1 MVMHYAWIIAFTGV
15 LVLLLTQGFG
25 RMSYSVILP
34 SMKDG
39 LLLTYTQVGL
49 IGTGNFVGYLCMAV
63 AGGFLAVRFGTRRT
77 IFISLLVMGI
87 SLFFTGLSRSFTSA
101 FLMRLITGM
110 GNGGAVVPMMAL
122 TASWFVASKR
132 GLAAGILTMG
142 TGLGLSI
149 VGVALPY
156 VIAKSGPDG
165 WRYAWFLLGVL
176 VFIFSFVCFALL
188 RDNPAEKRTS
198 MYGGEEKQ
206 KSRKPVTFFSAWGD
220 VVRDSE
226 IWKLGI
232 VYFMFGFSYIIYI
245 TFFVAY
251 LTTEGALTPQKA
263 GQIFAVLGLWSILSG
278 AVWGWISDVLGRRLG
293 SLLAYLTIAL
303 SFLIIALWRNTTGF
317 YVSSIVFGLSLSS
330 IPAIMAAAVGDSVGG
345 RLAPAALGF
354 ITLIFGIGQSLGP
367 AVAGWIKDATGTF
380 AWAFI
385 LSALVSLMGAAGAML
400 LRKKAS
406 PSKNGE
412 GQQESFLD

>member
-1 MVMHYAWIIAFTGV
+1 MVIHYAWIIAFTGV

-39 LLLTYTQVGL
+39 LLLSYTQIGL
-49 IGTGNFVGYLCMAV
+49 IGTANFIGYLSMAV

-87 SLFFTGLSRSFTSA
+87 SLFLTGLSRSFTSA

-149 VGVALPY
+149 VGVALPQ
-156 VIAKSGPDG
+156 VIAKFGPDG
-165 WRYAWFLLGVL
+165 WRYAWFLLGAL
-176 VFIFSFVCFALL
+176 VFIFSFVCFVLL
-188 RDNPAEKRTS
+188 RDNPSEKGTS
-198 MYGGEEKQ
+198 MYGGEEEK
-206 KSRKPVTFFSAWGD
+206 KSRTPVTFFSAWGD
-220 VVRDSE
+220 VVRESE
-226 IWKLGI
+226 ILKLGI

-251 LTTEGALTPQKA
+251 LTTEGAVTPQKA
-263 GQIFAVLGLWSILSG
+263 GQIFAVLGVLSILSG

-293 SLLAYLTIAL
+293 SLLAYLALAL

-317 YVSSIVFGLSLSS
+317 YVSSIVFGLSLSA

-367 AVAGWIKDATGTF
+367 AVAGWTKDATGTF

-385 LSALVSLMGAAGAML
+385 LSAVVSLMGAAGAML
-400 LRKKAS
+400 LRKKA
-406 PSKNGE
+406 
-412 GQQESFLD
+412 

>member
-1 MVMHYAWIIAFTGV
+1 MMVHYAWVIAFTGT
-15 LVLLLTQGFG
+15 LVLMLTQGFG

-49 IGTGNFVGYLCMAV
+49 IGTANFVGYLSLAV
-63 AGGFLAVRFGTRRT
+63 VGGFLAVRFGTRRT
-77 IFISLLVMGI
+77 IFVSLLAMGV
-87 SLFFTGLSRSFTSA
+87 SLFLTGLSRSFTSA

-110 GNGGAVVPMMAL
+110 GNGAAVVPMMAL
-122 TASWFVASKR
+122 TASWFAARKR

-142 TGLGLSI
+142 TGFGLSI

-156 VIAKSGPDG
+156 VMAKFGPDG
-165 WRYAWFLLGVL
+165 WRYAWFLLGSV
-176 VFIFSFVCFALL
+176 VFIFSFLCYALL
-188 RDNPAEKRTS
+188 RDYPAEKGTS
-198 MYGGEEKQ
+198 MYGGEEEQ
-206 KSRKPVTFFSAWGD
+206 KSRKAVTFFSAWGD
-220 VVRDSE
+220 VVRESE

-278 AVWGWISDVLGRRLG
+278 AVWGWVSDVLGRRLG
-293 SLLAYLTIAL
+293 LLLAYLTIAL
-303 SFLIIALWRNTTGF
+303 SFLIIALWRSTTGF

-380 AWAFI
+380 AGAFI
-385 LSALVSLMGAAGAML
+385 LSAVVSLIGAAGSML
-400 LRKKAS
+400 LRKKT
-406 PSKNGE
+406 
-412 GQQESFLD
+412 

>member
-1 MVMHYAWIIAFTGV
+1 MKKTVIHYAWVIALTGV
-15 LVLLLTQGFG
+15 LVLLLGQGFG

-49 IGTGNFVGYLCMAV
+49 IGTANFIGYLSMAV
-63 AGGFLAVRFGTRRT
+63 AGGFLAVRFGIRRT

-87 SLFFTGLSRSFTSA
+87 SLFLTGFSHSFTSA
-101 FLMRLITGM
+101 FVMRLITGM

-122 TASWFVASKR
+122 TASWFAAARR
-132 GLAAGILTMG
+132 GFAAGILTMG

-149 VGVALPY
+149 VGIALPD
-156 VIAKSGPDG
+156 VISVSSSEG
-165 WRYAWFLLGVL
+165 WRYAWFLLGAL
-176 VFIFSFVCFALL
+176 VCIFSFVCLALL
-188 RDNPAEKRTS
+188 RDKPADKGTS

-206 KSRKPVTFFSAWGD
+206 RSSKPVTFFSAWGD

-251 LTTEGALTPQKA
+251 LTTEGALTSQKA
-263 GQIFAVLGLWSILSG
+263 GQIFALLGLLSILSG
-278 AVWGWISDVLGRRLG
+278 AIWGWISDRLGRRLG

-303 SFLIIALWRNTTGF
+303 SFIIIALWKNTTGF
-317 YVSSIVFGLSLSS
+317 YAASIVFGLSLSS

-345 RLAPAALGF
+345 RIAPAALGF

-367 AVAGWIKDATGTF
+367 AVAGWLKDATGTF
-380 AWAFI
+380 ASAFM
-385 LSALVSLMGAAGAML
+385 LSAIVALMGAAGAML
-400 LRKKAS
+400 LRKKTC
-406 PSKNGE
+406 PSKSGE
-412 GQQESFLD
+412 

>member
-1 MVMHYAWIIAFTGV
+1 MIHYAWIIAFTGA

-34 SMKDG
+34 SMKEG
-39 LLLTYTQVGL
+39 LVLTYAEVGL
-49 IGTGNFVGYLCMAV
+49 IGTANFIGYLSLAV
-63 AGGFLAVRFGTRRT
+63 VGGFLAVRFGARRT
-77 IFISLLVMGI
+77 IFISLITMGI
-87 SLFFTGLSRSFTSA
+87 GLFLTGLTRSFTSA

-110 GNGGAVVPMMAL
+110 GNGAAVVPMMAL
-122 TASWFVASKR
+122 TATWFVARKR

-156 VIAKSGPDG
+156 VIATFGPDG
-165 WRYAWFLLGVL
+165 WRYAWFLLGTV
-176 VFIFSFVCFALL
+176 VFIFSFFCYALL
-188 RDNPAEKRTS
+188 RDDPADKGTS
-198 MYGGEEKQ
+198 MYGGKGEQ
-206 KSRKPVTFFSAWGD
+206 KRHKAATFFSAWSD
-220 VVRDSE
+220 VVREKE

-251 LTTEGALTPQKA
+251 LGNEGALAPQKA
-263 GQIFAVLGLWSILSG
+263 GQIFAVLGLCSILSG
-278 AVWGWISDVLGRRLG
+278 AAWGWISDVLGRRFG

-303 SFLIIALWRNTTGF
+303 AFIIIALWRSPTGF
-317 YVSSIVFGLSLSS
+317 YVSAIVFGLSLSS
-330 IPAIMAAAVGDSVGG
+330 IPAIMTAAVGDSVGG
-345 RLAPAALGF
+345 RLAPAGLGF

-367 AVAGWIKDATGTF
+367 AVAGWIKDFTGTF

-385 LSALVSLMGAAGAML
+385 LSAAVSLMGAAGSLL
-400 LRKKAS
+400 LRKKT
-406 PSKNGE
+406 
-412 GQQESFLD
+412 

>member
-1 MVMHYAWIIAFTGV
+1 MMIHYAWIIAFTGT

-49 IGTGNFVGYLCMAV
+49 IGTGNFVGYLCLAV
-63 AGGFLAVRFGTRRT
+63 VGGFLAVRFGTRRT
-77 IFISLLVMGI
+77 IFVSLLAMGV
-87 SLFFTGLSRSFTSA
+87 SLFLTGLSGSFTSA
-101 FLMRLITGM
+101 FLMRFITGM
-110 GNGGAVVPMMAL
+110 GNGAAVVPMMAL
-122 TASWFVASKR
+122 TASWFATGKR

-142 TGLGLSI
+142 TGLGLSV

-156 VIAKSGPDG
+156 VMAKFGPEG
-165 WRYAWFLLGVL
+165 WRYAWFLLGTV
-176 VFIFSFVCFALL
+176 VFIFSFLCYALL
-188 RDNPAEKRTS
+188 RDNPAEKGTS
-198 MYGGEEKQ
+198 MYGGKEEQ
-206 KSRKPVTFFSAWGD
+206 KARKAVTFFSAWGD
-220 VVRDSE
+220 VVRERE

-251 LTTEGALTPQKA
+251 LTAEGAITPLKA
-263 GQIFAVLGLWSILSG
+263 GQIFAVLGLTSILSG
-278 AVWGWISDVLGRRLG
+278 APWGWISDILGRRYG

-303 SFLIIALWRNTTGF
+303 SFLIIALWRSTTGF
-317 YVSSIVFGLSLSS
+317 YVSSIVFGISLSS

-380 AWAFI
+380 TGAFV
-385 LSALVSLMGAAGAML
+385 LSAVLSLMGAAGSML
-400 LRKKAS
+400 LRKKT
-406 PSKNGE
+406 
-412 GQQESFLD
+412 

>member
-1 MVMHYAWIIAFTGV
+1 MMLHYAWIIAFTGT

-49 IGTGNFVGYLCMAV
+49 IGTGNFIGYLCLAV
-63 AGGFLAVRFGTRRT
+63 VGGFLAVRFGTRRT
-77 IFISLLVMGI
+77 IFVSLLAMGV
-87 SLFFTGLSRSFTSA
+87 SLFLTGLSRSFTSA
-101 FLMRLITGM
+101 FLMRFITGM
-110 GNGGAVVPMMAL
+110 GNGAAVVPMMAL
-122 TASWFVASKR
+122 TASWFATGKR

-156 VIAKSGPDG
+156 VMAKFDPEG
-165 WRYAWFLLGVL
+165 WRYAWFLLGTL
-176 VFIFSFVCFALL
+176 VFIFSFLCYALL
-188 RDNPAEKRTS
+188 RDNPAEKGTS
-198 MYGGEEKQ
+198 MYGGEEEQ
-206 KSRKPVTFFSAWGD
+206 KSRKAGTFFSAWGD
-220 VVRDSE
+220 VVRESE

-232 VYFMFGFSYIIYI
+232 VYLMFGFSYIIYI

-263 GQIFAVLGLWSILSG
+263 GQIFAVLGLTSILSG
-278 AVWGWISDVLGRRLG
+278 AAWGWISDILGRRYG

-303 SFLIIALWRNTTGF
+303 SFLIIALWRSTTGF

-330 IPAIMAAAVGDSVGG
+330 IPAIMTAAVGDSMGG

-367 AVAGWIKDATGTF
+367 AVAGWIKDSTGTF
-380 AWAFI
+380 AGAFV
-385 LSALVSLMGAAGAML
+385 LSAIISLLGAAGSML
-400 LRKKAS
+400 LRKKV
-406 PSKNGE
+406 
-412 GQQESFLD
+412 

>member
-1 MVMHYAWIIAFTGV
+1 MMVHYAWIIAFTGT
-15 LVLLLTQGFG
+15 LVLMLTQGFG

-49 IGTGNFVGYLCMAV
+49 IGTANFVGYLSLAV
-63 AGGFLAVRFGTRRT
+63 VGGFLAVRFGTRRT
-77 IFISLLVMGI
+77 IFVSLLAMGV
-87 SLFFTGLSRSFTSA
+87 SLFLTGLSRSFTSA

-110 GNGGAVVPMMAL
+110 GNGAAVVPMMAL
-122 TASWFVASKR
+122 TASWFAARKR

-142 TGLGLSI
+142 TGFGLSI

-156 VIAKSGPDG
+156 VMAKFSPDG
-165 WRYAWFLLGVL
+165 WRYAWFLLGSV
-176 VFIFSFVCFALL
+176 VFIFSFLCYALL
-188 RDNPAEKRTS
+188 RDYPAEKGTS
-198 MYGGEEKQ
+198 MYGGEEEQ
-206 KSRKPVTFFSAWGD
+206 KSRKAVTFFSAWGD
-220 VVRDSE
+220 VVRESE

-293 SLLAYLTIAL
+293 LLLAYLTIAL
-303 SFLIIALWRNTTGF
+303 SFLIIALWRSTTGF

-380 AWAFI
+380 AGAFI
-385 LSALVSLMGAAGAML
+385 LSAVVSLIGAAGSML
-400 LRKKAS
+400 LRKKT
-406 PSKNGE
+406 
-412 GQQESFLD
+412 

>member
-1 MVMHYAWIIAFTGV
+1 MVIHYAWVIAFTGV
-15 LVLLLTQGFG
+15 LVLMLAQGFG

-39 LLLTYTQVGL
+39 LLLTYTQIGL
-49 IGTGNFVGYLCMAV
+49 IGTGNFIGYLSMAV
-63 AGGFLAVRFGTRRT
+63 AGGFLAVRFGIRKM

-87 SLFFTGLSRSFTSA
+87 SLFLTGISHSFTSA
-101 FLMRLITGM
+101 FIMRLITGM

-122 TASWFVASKR
+122 TASWFAAAKR
-132 GLAAGILTMG
+132 GFAAGILTMG

-149 VGVALPY
+149 VGVALPQ
-156 VIAKSGPDG
+156 VIAKYSPDG
-165 WRYAWFLLGVL
+165 WRYAWFLLGGL
-176 VFIFSFVCFALL
+176 VCIFSFVCFALL
-188 RDNPAEKRTS
+188 RDNPADKGTA

-206 KSRKPVTFFSAWGD
+206 RSYKPLTFFSAWGD

-251 LTTEGALTPQKA
+251 LTTEGELTPQNA
-263 GQIFAVLGLWSILSG
+263 GGLFAVLGLLSILSG
-278 AVWGWISDVLGRRLG
+278 AIWGWISDLLGRRLG

-303 SFLIIALWRNTTGF
+303 SFIIIAWWKNTTGF

-367 AVAGWIKDATGTF
+367 AVAGWIKDSTGSF

-385 LSALVSLMGAAGAML
+385 LSAVVTLMGAAGAML
-400 LRKKAS
+400 LRRKGS
-406 PSKNGE
+406 PSIR
-412 GQQESFLD
+412 LPRR

>member
-1 MVMHYAWIIAFTGV
+1 MMVHYAWVIAFTGT
-15 LVLLLTQGFG
+15 LVLMLTQGFG

-49 IGTGNFVGYLCMAV
+49 IGTANFVGYLSLAV
-63 AGGFLAVRFGTRRT
+63 VGGFLAVRFGTRRT
-77 IFISLLVMGI
+77 IFVSLLAMGV
-87 SLFFTGLSRSFTSA
+87 SLFLTGLSRSFTSA

-110 GNGGAVVPMMAL
+110 GNGAAVVPMMAL
-122 TASWFVASKR
+122 TASWFAARKR

-142 TGLGLSI
+142 TGFGLSI

-156 VIAKSGPDG
+156 VMATFNPDG
-165 WRYAWFLLGVL
+165 WRYAWFLLGSV
-176 VFIFSFVCFALL
+176 VFIFSFLCYALL
-188 RDNPAEKRTS
+188 RDYPAEKGTS
-198 MYGGEEKQ
+198 MYGGEEEQ
-206 KSRKPVTFFSAWGD
+206 KSRKAVTFFSAWGD
-220 VVRDSE
+220 VVRESE

-293 SLLAYLTIAL
+293 LLLAYLTIAL
-303 SFLIIALWRNTTGF
+303 SFLIIALWRSTTGF

-380 AWAFI
+380 AGAFI
-385 LSALVSLMGAAGAML
+385 LSAVVSLIGAAGSML
-400 LRKKAS
+400 LRKKT
-406 PSKNGE
+406 
-412 GQQESFLD
+412 

>member
-1 MVMHYAWIIAFTGV
+1 MMVHYAWVIAFTGT
-15 LVLLLTQGFG
+15 LVLMLTQGFG

-49 IGTGNFVGYLCMAV
+49 IGTANFVGYLSLAV
-63 AGGFLAVRFGTRRT
+63 VGGFLAVRFGTRRT
-77 IFISLLVMGI
+77 IFVSLLAMGV
-87 SLFFTGLSRSFTSA
+87 SLFLTGLSRSFTSA

-110 GNGGAVVPMMAL
+110 GNGAAVVPMMAL
-122 TASWFVASKR
+122 TASWFAARKR

-142 TGLGLSI
+142 TGFGLSI

-156 VIAKSGPDG
+156 VMAKFGPDG
-165 WRYAWFLLGVL
+165 WRYAWFLLGSV
-176 VFIFSFVCFALL
+176 VFIFSFLCYALL
-188 RDNPAEKRTS
+188 RDYPAEKGTS
-198 MYGGEEKQ
+198 MYGGEEEQ
-206 KSRKPVTFFSAWGD
+206 KSRKAVTFFSAWGD
-220 VVRDSE
+220 VVRESE

-293 SLLAYLTIAL
+293 LLLAYLTIAL
-303 SFLIIALWRNTTGF
+303 SFLIIALWRSTTGF

-380 AWAFI
+380 AGAFI
-385 LSALVSLMGAAGAML
+385 LSAVVSLIGAAGSML
-400 LRKKAS
+400 LRKKT
-406 PSKNGE
+406 
-412 GQQESFLD
+412 

>member
-1 MVMHYAWIIAFTGV
+1 MMVHYAWVIAFTGT
-15 LVLLLTQGFG
+15 LVLMLTQGFG

-49 IGTGNFVGYLCMAV
+49 IGTANFVGYLSLAV
-63 AGGFLAVRFGTRRT
+63 VGGFLAVRFGTRRT
-77 IFISLLVMGI
+77 IFVSLLAMGV
-87 SLFFTGLSRSFTSA
+87 SLFLTGLSRSFTSA

-110 GNGGAVVPMMAL
+110 GNGAAVVPMMAL
-122 TASWFVASKR
+122 TASWFAARKR

-142 TGLGLSI
+142 TGFGLSI

-156 VIAKSGPDG
+156 VMATFNPDG
-165 WRYAWFLLGVL
+165 WRYAWFLLGTV
-176 VFIFSFVCFALL
+176 VFIFSFLCYALL
-188 RDNPAEKRTS
+188 RDYPAEKGTS
-198 MYGGEEKQ
+198 MYGGEEEQ
-206 KSRKPVTFFSAWGD
+206 RSRKAVTFFSAWGD
-220 VVRDSE
+220 VVRESE

-293 SLLAYLTIAL
+293 LLLAYLTIAL
-303 SFLIIALWRNTTGF
+303 SFLIIALWRSTTGF

-380 AWAFI
+380 AGAFI
-385 LSALVSLMGAAGAML
+385 LSAVVSLVGAAGSML
-400 LRKKAS
+400 LRKKT
-406 PSKNGE
+406 
-412 GQQESFLD
+412 

>member
-1 MVMHYAWIIAFTGV
+1 MVHYAWVIAFTGT
-15 LVLLLTQGFG
+15 LVLMLTQGFG

-49 IGTGNFVGYLCMAV
+49 IGTANFVGYLSLAV
-63 AGGFLAVRFGTRRT
+63 VGGFLAVRFGTRRT
-77 IFISLLVMGI
+77 IFVSLLAMGV
-87 SLFFTGLSRSFTSA
+87 SLFLTGLSRSFTSA

-110 GNGGAVVPMMAL
+110 GNGAAVVPMMAL
-122 TASWFVASKR
+122 TASWFAARKR

-142 TGLGLSI
+142 TGFGLSI

-156 VIAKSGPDG
+156 VMAKFGPDG
-165 WRYAWFLLGVL
+165 WRYAWFLLGSV
-176 VFIFSFVCFALL
+176 VFIFSFLCYALL
-188 RDNPAEKRTS
+188 RDYPAEKGTS
-198 MYGGEEKQ
+198 MYGGEEEQ
-206 KSRKPVTFFSAWGD
+206 KSRKAVTFFSAWGD
-220 VVRDSE
+220 VVRESE

-293 SLLAYLTIAL
+293 LLLAYLTIAL
-303 SFLIIALWRNTTGF
+303 SFLIIALWRSTTGF

-380 AWAFI
+380 AGAFI
-385 LSALVSLMGAAGAML
+385 LSAVVSLIGAAGSML
-400 LRKKAS
+400 LRKKT
-406 PSKNGE
+406 
-412 GQQESFLD
+412 

>member
-1 MVMHYAWIIAFTGV
+1 MMIHYAWIIAFTGT
-15 LVLLLTQGFG
+15 LVLMLTQGFG

-39 LLLTYTQVGL
+39 LVLTYTQVGL
-49 IGTGNFVGYLCMAV
+49 IGTANFVGYLSLAV
-63 AGGFLAVRFGTRRT
+63 VGGFLAVRFGTRRT
-77 IFISLLVMGI
+77 IFVSLLAMGVG
-87 SLFFTGLSRSFTSA
+87 LFLTGLSRSFTSA
-101 FLMRLITGM
+101 FLVRLMTGM
-110 GNGGAVVPMMAL
+110 GNGAAVVPMMAL
-122 TASWFVASKR
+122 TASWFAARKR

-142 TGLGLSI
+142 TGFGLSI

-156 VIAKSGPDG
+156 VMATFNPDG
-165 WRYAWFLLGVL
+165 WRYAWFLLGIV
-176 VFIFSFVCFALL
+176 VFIFSFLCYALL
-188 RDNPAEKRTS
+188 RDNPAEKGIS
-198 MYGGEEKQ
+198 MYGGEEEQ
-206 KSRKPVTFFSAWGD
+206 KSRKAFSFFSAWGD
-220 VVRDSE
+220 VVRESE

-251 LTTEGALTPQKA
+251 LTNEGALTPQKA
-263 GQIFAVLGLWSILSG
+263 GQIFAILGLCSIVSG
-278 AVWGWISDVLGRRLG
+278 AAWGWISDVLGRRLG

-303 SFLIIALWRNTTGF
+303 SFLIIALWRSTTGF

-330 IPAIMAAAVGDSVGG
+330 IPAIMTAAVGDSVGG

-380 AWAFI
+380 TGAFI
-385 LSALVSLMGAAGAML
+385 LSAVVSLMGAAGSML
-400 LRKKAS
+400 LRKKM
-406 PSKNGE
+406 
-412 GQQESFLD
+412 

>member
-1 MVMHYAWIIAFTGV
+1 MMIHYAWIIAFTGT
-15 LVLLLTQGFG
+15 LVLMLTQGFG

-49 IGTGNFVGYLCMAV
+49 IGTANFVGYLSLAV
-63 AGGFLAVRFGTRRT
+63 VGGFLAVRFGTRRT
-77 IFISLLVMGI
+77 IFVSLLAMGV
-87 SLFFTGLSRSFTSA
+87 SLFLTGLSRSFTSA

-110 GNGGAVVPMMAL
+110 GNGAAVVPMMAL
-122 TASWFVASKR
+122 TASWFATGKR

-142 TGLGLSI
+142 TGFGLSI

-156 VIAKSGPDG
+156 VMAKYGPDG
-165 WRYAWFLLGVL
+165 WRYAWFLLGTV
-176 VFIFSFVCFALL
+176 VFIFSFLCYALL
-188 RDNPAEKRTS
+188 RDYPAEKGTS
-198 MYGGEEKQ
+198 MYGGEEEQ
-206 KSRKPVTFFSAWGD
+206 RSRKAVTFFSAWGD
-220 VVRDSE
+220 VVRESE

-293 SLLAYLTIAL
+293 LLLAYLTIAL
-303 SFLIIALWRNTTGF
+303 SFLIIALWRSTTGF

-380 AWAFI
+380 AGAFI
-385 LSALVSLMGAAGAML
+385 LSAVVSLIGAAGSML
-400 LRKKAS
+400 LRKKT
-406 PSKNGE
+406 
-412 GQQESFLD
+412 

>member
-1 MVMHYAWIIAFTGV
+1 MIHYAWIVAFTGT
-15 LVLLLTQGFG
+15 LVLLLTQGFA

-49 IGTGNFVGYLCMAV
+49 IGTANFVGYLSLAV
-63 AGGFLAVRFGTRRT
+63 VGGFLAVRFGTRRT
-77 IFISLLVMGI
+77 IFISLLAMGI
-87 SLFFTGLSRSFTSA
+87 SLFLTGLSRSFTSA
-101 FLMRLITGM
+101 LLMRLITGM

-122 TASWFVASKR
+122 TASWFAARKR

-156 VIAKSGPDG
+156 VMAKFGPEG
-165 WRYAWFLLGVL
+165 WRYAWFLLGTV
-176 VFIFSFVCFALL
+176 VFIFSFFCYALL
-188 RDNPAEKRTS
+188 RDNPAEKGTS
-198 MYGGEEKQ
+198 MYGGREEQ
-206 KSRKPVTFFSAWGD
+206 KSHKAITFFSAWGD
-220 VVRDSE
+220 VVRESE

-251 LTTEGALTPQKA
+251 LTTEGALSPQKA
-263 GQIFAVLGLWSILSG
+263 GQIFAILGLSSILSG
-278 AVWGWISDVLGRRLG
+278 AVWGWLSDVLGRRLG

-303 SFLIIALWRNTTGF
+303 AFLIIALWRSTTGF

-380 AWAFI
+380 AGAFI
-385 LSALVSLMGAAGAML
+385 LSAVVSLMGAAGSLL
-400 LRKKAS
+400 LRKKT
-406 PSKNGE
+406 
-412 GQQESFLD
+412 

>member
-1 MVMHYAWIIAFTGV
+1 MVHYAWIIAFTGT
-15 LVLLLTQGFG
+15 LVLMLTQGFG

-49 IGTGNFVGYLCMAV
+49 IGTANFVGYLSLAV
-63 AGGFLAVRFGTRRT
+63 VGGFLAVRFGTRRT
-77 IFISLLVMGI
+77 IFVSLLAMGV
-87 SLFFTGLSRSFTSA
+87 SLFLTGLSRSFTSA

-110 GNGGAVVPMMAL
+110 GNGAAVVPMMAL
-122 TASWFVASKR
+122 TASWFAARKR

-142 TGLGLSI
+142 TGFGLSI

-156 VIAKSGPDG
+156 VMAKFGADG
-165 WRYAWFLLGVL
+165 WRYAWFLLGSV
-176 VFIFSFVCFALL
+176 VFIFSFLCYALL
-188 RDNPAEKRTS
+188 RDYPAEKGTS
-198 MYGGEEKQ
+198 MYGGEEEQ
-206 KSRKPVTFFSAWGD
+206 KSRKAVTFFSAWGD
-220 VVRDSE
+220 VVRESE

-293 SLLAYLTIAL
+293 LLLAYLTIAL
-303 SFLIIALWRNTTGF
+303 SFLIIALWRSTTGF

-380 AWAFI
+380 AGAFI
-385 LSALVSLMGAAGAML
+385 LSAVVSLIGAAGSML
-400 LRKKAS
+400 LRKKT
-406 PSKNGE
+406 
-412 GQQESFLD
+412 

>member
-1 MVMHYAWIIAFTGV
+1 MMVHYAWIIAFTGT
-15 LVLLLTQGFG
+15 LVLMLTQGFG

-49 IGTGNFVGYLCMAV
+49 IGTANFVGYLSLAV
-63 AGGFLAVRFGTRRT
+63 VGGFLAVRFGTRRT
-77 IFISLLVMGI
+77 IFVSLLAMGV
-87 SLFFTGLSRSFTSA
+87 SLFLTGLSRSFTSA

-110 GNGGAVVPMMAL
+110 GNGAAVVPMMAL
-122 TASWFVASKR
+122 TASWFAARKR

-142 TGLGLSI
+142 TGFGLSI

-156 VIAKSGPDG
+156 VMAKFGPDG
-165 WRYAWFLLGVL
+165 WRYAWFLLGSV
-176 VFIFSFVCFALL
+176 VFIFSFLCYALL
-188 RDNPAEKRTS
+188 RDYPAEKGTS
-198 MYGGEEKQ
+198 MYGGEEEQ
-206 KSRKPVTFFSAWGD
+206 KSRKAVTFFSAWGD
-220 VVRDSE
+220 VVRESE

-293 SLLAYLTIAL
+293 LLLAYLTIAL
-303 SFLIIALWRNTTGF
+303 SFLIIALWRSTTGF

-354 ITLIFGIGQSLGP
+354 ITLIFGVGQSLGP

-380 AWAFI
+380 AGAFI
-385 LSALVSLMGAAGAML
+385 LSAVVSLIGAAGSML
-400 LRKKAS
+400 LRKKT
-406 PSKNGE
+406 
-412 GQQESFLD
+412 